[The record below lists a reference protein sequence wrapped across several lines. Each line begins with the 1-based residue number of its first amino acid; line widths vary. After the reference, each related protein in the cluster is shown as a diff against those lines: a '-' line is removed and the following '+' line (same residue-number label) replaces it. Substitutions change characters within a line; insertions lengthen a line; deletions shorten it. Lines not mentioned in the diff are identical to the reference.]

1 MQMNSHID
9 QLKDQMN
16 YNEMVE
22 FIRCNLYNEMTPTEP
37 SIDLIKE
44 CVWVF
49 SWLWNNKMTRSLAEK
64 LLESF
69 QLYIGVCYDMIAEC
83 RIENKISLLS
93 TLAAVFVDTEYTG
106 EYNKIEYLIR
116 QELRKVVR

>member
-1 MQMNSHID
+1 MNSHID
-9 QLKDQMN
+9 QPKDQMN
-16 YNEMVE
+16 CDEMVE
-22 FIRCNLYNEMTPTEP
+22 FVRCNLYNEMAQTEP
-37 SIDLIKE
+37 SVDLIKE

-49 SWLWNNKMTRSLAEK
+49 SWLWNNKTTHNLAEK

-69 QLYIGVCYDMIAEC
+69 QLYVGVCYDMIVEC
-83 RIENKISLLS
+83 RVENKISLLS
-93 TLAAVFVDTEYTG
+93 TLAAVFIDTEYTG